1 MNLSIKIWLYYT
13 VMDLNVKANIIKTL
27 VKNKNTNAP
36 LLLLW
41 IKNELQLKKVF
52 AVSNFLNNHYL
63 LSLQRKINLK
73 IGASSC
79 YYYYLIL
86 MLILTFKYHMYE
98 SQISSSLYCRYPL
111 LPMSKNIT
119 GISFF

>member
-27 VKNKNTNAP
+27 VKNKNTNAL

-86 MLILTFKYHMYE
+86 MLILTFKYHMYIRVADILF
-98 SQISSSLYCRYPL
+98 SLLSISSSPYVEKHNRY
-111 LPMSKNIT
+111 
-119 GISFF
+119 